1 MSETKALRGKIWQAA
16 FSGERV
22 FEIALAD
29 GRTYRGVAPVHY
41 CWDDAGRPLGLEEPK
56 DKIRG
61 RIACR
66 VLGRIDEVPVVSI
79 PDGEVV
85 PVAEETIIERRGSLG
100 RCSCLT
106 ATCGGRSPAGT

>member
-1 MSETKALRGKIWQAA
+1 MSEKKALRGTIWRGA

-41 CWDDAGRPLGLEEPK
+41 CWDDEGRPLGPNEPAE
-56 DKIRG
+56 KIRG
-61 RIACR
+61 GIACR
-66 VLGRIDEVPVVSI
+66 VLGRIDNAPVVSI

-85 PVAEETIIERRGSLG
+85 PVAEETIINRPAE
-100 RCSCLT
+100 
-106 ATCGGRSPAGT
+106 SPVDVPV